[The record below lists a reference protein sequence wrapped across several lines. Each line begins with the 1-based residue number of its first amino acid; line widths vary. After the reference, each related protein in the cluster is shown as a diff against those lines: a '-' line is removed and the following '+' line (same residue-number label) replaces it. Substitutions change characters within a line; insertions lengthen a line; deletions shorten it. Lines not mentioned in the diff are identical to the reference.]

1 MLRQTSLALGFLIGC
16 SIQAQNHVDALRYS
30 QESLWGSA
38 RYVAMGG
45 AFGALGANASS
56 PSHNPAGLAV
66 HSNNE
71 FSGSLSF
78 MDLETTTS
86 YLNANSFDKNSR
98 TSLPNLNYV
107 SANVFDPDQLG
118 DWNRFNFGI
127 GYNRLEDYNQH
138 IYISGEQNLNSFSNL
153 ILNKAQGTAIDQ
165 LNGFREQLAFNTYLI
180 DTLGATNTYFSNAEN
195 FISTNQRFSSIQSGS
210 KNEFYLS
217 FGSAYQDK
225 LFIGATIGFPSIEY
239 RERNTIRESNGSAA
253 DEISELDAYE
263 YKTNLFTTGSGINLK
278 LGLIYKLDQSIRYGF
293 ALHTPTY
300 YEFNEEY
307 WSSMSTDFLNG
318 SERYTSESY
327 LGFFDYRL
335 KTPFKM
341 INSLSFV
348 INKMA
353 ILSVDYEYIDYA
365 SANMRSDFYNFRET
379 NNEIE
384 SYYTSTSNLKLGGE
398 LRIHPQLSLRAGY
411 AYYGS
416 PFAGD
421 YNDASQEYL
430 TLGAGLKV
438 NQYFFD
444 MALINMLSDEDLFMY
459 EDASAAGIN
468 TSKSQLV
475 LSAGFKF

>member
-1 MLRQTSLALGFLIGC
+1 
-16 SIQAQNHVDALRYS
+16 
-30 QESLWGSA
+30 
-38 RYVAMGG
+38 
-45 AFGALGANASS
+45 
-56 PSHNPAGLAV
+56 
-66 HSNNE
+66 
-71 FSGSLSF
+71 
-78 MDLETTTS
+78 
-86 YLNANSFDKNSR
+86 
-98 TSLPNLNYV
+98 
-107 SANVFDPDQLG
+107 
-118 DWNRFNFGI
+118 
-127 GYNRLEDYNQH
+127 
-138 IYISGEQNLNSFSNL
+138 
-153 ILNKAQGTAIDQ
+153 
-165 LNGFREQLAFNTYLI
+165 
-180 DTLGATNTYFSNAEN
+180 
-195 FISTNQRFSSIQSGS
+195 
-210 KNEFYLS
+210 
-217 FGSAYQDK
+217 
-225 LFIGATIGFPSIEY
+225 
-239 RERNTIRESNGSAA
+239 
-253 DEISELDAYE
+253 
-263 YKTNLFTTGSGINLK
+263 
-278 LGLIYKLDQSIRYGF
+278 
-293 ALHTPTY
+293 
-300 YEFNEEY
+300 
-307 WSSMSTDFLNG
+307 MSTDFLNG

-353 ILSVDYEYIDYA
+353 VVSVDYEYIDYA

-398 LRIHPQLSLRAGY
+398 VRIHPQLSLRAGY

-444 MALINMLSDEDLFMY
+444 MALINMLSDEDLYMY